1 MYYSYYDD
9 GGDDDDDDDDDD
21 DKSFL
26 LNGWPKNSWIVSQKR
41 ISSGSLTIVTFQHS
55 KDGK

>member
-1 MYYSYYDD
+1 MLMYYSYYDD
-9 GGDDDDDDDDDD
+9 GGTDDDDDDD

-26 LNGWPKNSWIVSQKR
+26 LNGWSKNSWIVFQKR
-41 ISSGSLTIVTFQHS
+41 ISSGSLTIVTFQHP